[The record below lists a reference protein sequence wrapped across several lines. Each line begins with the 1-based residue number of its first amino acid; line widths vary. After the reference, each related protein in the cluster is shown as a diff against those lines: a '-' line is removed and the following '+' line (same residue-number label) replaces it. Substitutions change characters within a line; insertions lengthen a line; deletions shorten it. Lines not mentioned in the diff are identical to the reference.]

1 MRFGV
6 GTCFFNGLEAFES
19 GAKNAN
25 KEAMSIGF
33 LNPLSNSYL
42 QSILTSAVQSTG
54 LTTDSANNSL
64 SGIGASSSVSLQ
76 PDNTRLSPFAQ
87 LMSQLQKLQQSDP
100 AKYQQVT
107 SQIATNLQTAA
118 QSATAA
124 GDTTA
129 ATQLTQLA
137 TDFNNASKSGQLPN
151 VQDLAQAIGGHHHHH
166 HHVEA
171 ASTDPAAS
179 TSLTNSAS
187 QTLSQ
192 LLGAYQTNG
201 TQGASTD
208 PMSIIMSTLSSAG
221 ITGA

>member
-1 MRFGV
+1 
-6 GTCFFNGLEAFES
+6 
-19 GAKNAN
+19 
-25 KEAMSIGF
+25 MSIGS
-33 LNPLSNSYL
+33 LNPLSSNSYL
-42 QSILTSAVQSTG
+42 QSILTNALQGTG
-54 LTTDSANNSL
+54 LTTNSTTNSL
-64 SGIGASSSVSLQ
+64 STSASSSVSQ
-76 PDNTRLSPFAQ
+76 SPDNSQLSPFAQ
-87 LMSQLQKLQQSDP
+87 LMSELQKLQQSDP